1 MRRARNVGL
10 DFLKAISIAFV
21 LILHVAGY
29 YREQFDGIAL
39 EVGVEIS
46 WHFLETIAYPAIH
59 IFVLIS
65 CFFWID
71 RVPSWKSGIKVW
83 LQTFMIC
90 IIGLAVAVILRLPI
104 GIKDIIVTIFP
115 FMGRAYWFVTDYLFL
130 FIIAPLLKR
139 AIDGITGR
147 QLSLYTL
154 FLVTI
159 NSGLC
164 FLFPFFSWNQDY
176 SNIGLFI
183 CLFFIAA
190 WIKQNIDRL
199 SRKLAGIIW
208 IICIMVMVASYFVAT
223 IFVSKGIMFLSGKEE
238 LLYTY
243 NSPVV
248 ILQASSIFVF
258 FAKTRMR
265 EMKVVSVITN
275 ASLIVYLIHMH
286 PILKQFY
293 VQKGVLNWMD
303 TQNAVLF
310 LAQVIVLVL
319 AVYIIGI
326 IVSWPVLFT
335 SEKLGEILYN
345 IGAKITKNRVRKGDN
360 NV

>member
-21 LILHVAGY
+21 LILHVTGY
-29 YREQFDGIAL
+29 YREQFDGITL
-39 EVGVEIS
+39 EIGVEVS
-46 WHFLETIAYPAIH
+46 WHFLEAIAYPAIH

-83 LQTFMIC
+83 MQTFIIC
-90 IIGLAVAVILRLPI
+90 IIGLVIAVILRLPF
-104 GIKDIIVTIFP
+104 GIKDIIVTVFP
-115 FMGRAYWFVTDYLFL
+115 FLGRAYWFVTDYLLL
-130 FIIAPLLKR
+130 FIFAPLLKR
-139 AIDGITGR
+139 AIEGITGR

-154 FLVTI
+154 FLVII

-164 FLFPFFSWNQDY
+164 FLFPFFFWNQDY

-208 IICIMVMVASYFVAT
+208 IICIMIMVASFFVAT
-223 IFVSKGIMFLSGKEE
+223 IFVNKGIMFLSGREE
-238 LLYTY
+238 FLYAY

-248 ILQASSIFVF
+248 ILQAGSIFVF
-258 FAKTRMR
+258 FAKARMK
-265 EMKVVSVITN
+265 EKKAISIITN

-310 LAQVIVLVL
+310 LAQVMVLVL
-319 AVYIIGI
+319 LVYITGI

-335 SEKLGEILYN
+335 SEKLGVILYN
-345 IGAKITKNRVRKGDN
+345 IGLKITKKRVRKGDN